1 MADPCRAVEQLLY
14 IYAER
19 IDAGDFRGV
28 SELFARGWIA
38 GPDGNVI
45 ARGSDEVRGLYES
58 STRLYECGTP
68 CTQHMTTNA
77 IIELDPTGLSA
88 SGRSRFTVFQCL
100 PDFPIQAIIS
110 GRYADRFEC
119 VDGQWGF
126 SERRMQVEFSGDLSR
141 HLLIELPNSTHET

>member
-58 STRLYECGTP
+58 STRPLRVRHTVYTAYDNECDHRARPNGSSRQRTIP
-68 CTQHMTTNA
+68 LHSLPM
-77 IIELDPTGLSA
+77 SA
-88 SGRSRFTVFQCL
+88 RFSPSSDYIRPLCGSVRVYRW
-100 PDFPIQAIIS
+100 P
-110 GRYADRFEC
+110 
-119 VDGQWGF
+119 VGF
-126 SERRMQVEFSGDLSR
+126 L
-141 HLLIELPNSTHET
+141 